1 MEINTLIDDGLD
13 LGNPQVAEHRF
24 SGPKCENCSAPAK
37 RRFCSD
43 RCRQKGRRSQ
53 NGLRYRT
60 GLERPKSASQAIDI
74 ANEFTPLQA
83 ISKKTPLRCERV
95 NEVTYKITDGTMTNV
110 LACHGHWGGYRTTKA
125 AAWVVGLGH
134 GQWLARCGNQGR
146 GPTTFANAKA
156 AAIAMSADGA
166 CGDYTVE
173 RPIAHLN
180 GLQARIEDDA

>member
-1 MEINTLIDDGLD
+1 VLD
-13 LGNPQVAEHRF
+13 TDT
-24 SGPKCENCSAPAK
+24 SSICENCDAPAR

-43 RCRQKGRRSQ
+43 RCRQQARKSQTSQ

-60 GLERPKSASQAIDI
+60 GLERPKTTHFSVDLSS
-74 ANEFTPLQA
+74 EFQPLQA

-95 NEVTYKITDGTMTNV
+95 NEVTYKITAGEHTNV
-110 LACHGHWGGYRTTKA
+110 PACHGFWGGYRTTTA
-125 AAWVVGLGH
+125 VAWVMGLGNA
-134 GQWLARCGNQGR
+134 QWLARCGDQAC

-156 AAIAMSADGA
+156 AAIAMSAGA

-180 GLQARIEDDA
+180 GLQAKIEDAALTPTRICARQ